1 MSRRTIFAASALL
14 LATAAC
20 DNTADNEN
28 DLEAM
33 DTARIVETTPAGGQ
47 RATATLQD
55 STGKQVGTVT
65 FTASGDSGVAI
76 SAQVRGVAP
85 GEHGIHVHMV
95 GQCDPATGFESAGAH
110 LNPTNMQHGLENPN
124 GPHLGDM
131 PNLTVANDSTGTVS
145 FTNAQLRL
153 GQGGN
158 LLDAD
163 GAAVVVHASADDQRT
178 DPSGNSGARVA
189 CGVVEPAR

>member
-1 MSRRTIFAASALL
+1 MKKMAMMAAGALFL
-14 LATAAC
+14 AAC
-20 DNTADNEN
+20 DSGADGG
-28 DLEAM
+28 DDGAAR
-33 DTARIVETTPAGGQ
+33 DTANVVETMPAGSQ

-55 STGKQVGTVT
+55 TAGNQVGSVT
-65 FTASGDSGVAI
+65 LTASADSGVAI
-76 SAQVRGVAP
+76 AAQVRGIAP
-85 GEHGIHVHMV
+85 GEHGIHIHMV
-95 GQCDPATGFESAGAH
+95 GQCDAATGFESAGEH
-110 LNPTNMQHGLENPN
+110 LNPTNRQHGLENPN

-131 PNLTVANDSTGTVS
+131 PVLTVGSDSTGSVS

-163 GAAVVVHASADDQRT
+163 GASVVVHAQTDDQRT

-189 CGVVEPAR
+189 CGVVQGG

>member
-1 MSRRTIFAASALL
+1 MKRTATAALAAL
-14 LATAAC
+14 TIAAC

-55 STGKQVGTVT
+55 STGTQVGTVT
-65 FTASGDSGVAI
+65 LTASADSGVAI
-76 SAQVRGVAP
+76 AAQVRGVAP

-163 GAAVVVHASADDQRT
+163 GAAIVVHASADDQRT

-189 CGVVEPAR
+189 CGVVDPMR